1 MRAEIL
7 AHLRCLREDIDVALR
22 CDVHWI
28 AVFLSVSDVHLRA
41 KLGLKREQAVEKAV
55 AIVEHAKAHG
65 LNVRFSAED
74 ASRASRLPPKDLQSC

>member
-1 MRAEIL
+1 M
-7 AHLRCLREDIDVALR
+7 
-22 CDVHWI
+22 
-28 AVFLSVSDVHLRA
+28 FLSVSDVHLRA